1 MKRSTLT
8 AEQHAH
14 LMSLLGTSDSHAQL
28 ASRVGCGQSTVRYWR
43 RRYQIGRMDGIT
55 DMAALCATSISSE
68 AAAKRLGVPLA
79 DVVAYRRAYRR
90 QRKLEM
96 QRESRAAAAAA
107 APARAAAVVAPD
119 DLHAGDD
126 LSHALRGM
134 PFPVNC
140 SAPLG
145 IPVIVRR
152 ELPER
157 LAA

>member
-14 LMSLLGTSDSHAQL
+14 LMSLLGTSDSHTQL

-55 DMAALCATSISSE
+55 DMAALCATTISSE
-68 AAAKRLGVPLA
+68 AAAKRLGVPVA
-79 DVVAYRRAYRR
+79 EVVEYRRAFRR
-90 QRKLEM
+90 KRKMEM
-96 QRESRAAAAAA
+96 QRQ
-107 APARAAAVVAPD
+107 ARAAAVVAVAPEPAAIND
-119 DLHAGDD
+119 GDA
-126 LSHALRGM
+126 LSRELRGM

-145 IPVIVRR
+145 IPVILRR

-157 LAA
+157 LAV